1 MSKATKHPVYAPVE
15 IRDAVAL
22 LKAEG
27 ILTPS
32 REQLQEK
39 FNWLFR
45 LREEKI
51 HRELNNPLVYG
62 YKPSVWFICMAVL
75 GLDWLIPPSLF
86 KDDGTKIEGGAAFG
100 QAVRQSFGMETPWD
114 VLCVLGG
121 NRSAKSELECY
132 LAMASVLKFARVNL
146 LMFHTDSEMSRK
158 IHQER
163 MYRYLPPELKMQA
176 LRGAEAYISYKA
188 KTGFSDGTGFILPNR
203 SECGFRN
210 YQQQRDKIEGEEL
223 GEPMKE
229 RCIGAVADELIPVDW
244 LQTLFFRLATRGSA
258 MMLGFT
264 PIYGYSPTV
273 GMFLDGAKVLRYGK
287 AFLLPR
293 DGKEPEEKLALMQE
307 DCLCWIQQAA
317 EVSDQKSEVSRPPT
331 SDLRPLVAKQVES
344 WKSVPAE
351 MVDRRALTVKHGERV
366 FAAVPRIIQSQ
377 NKRMGVICFHSDD
390 NPFGNAPEVWNKVRH
405 ASADEIKERY
415 YGFTERRMAGA
426 FPLFDEDVHTIAPA
440 AIPKAGTNYMICD
453 PSRDRNMFMLWI
465 RRTLEEIYVYREW
478 PCPSYAIPTE
488 GFTGPWAE
496 PSDNAKL
503 YDGKKGPA
511 QKNFGWGLM
520 QYKKEIAR
528 LEGWEQYTL
537 DATAEQI
544 KAWNEH
550 ASAKEKTYMRFLDA
564 RFGNANGYDD
574 GGQINLFEQFDAIG
588 LTFYESVSGSRHSID
603 DGVQMINDALSYDTT
618 KPVDYL
624 NRPKLRISTECQN
637 LIFAMK
643 IWTGLDGQKGACKD
657 PVDCLRMALLKDI
670 QHCDEQKVM
679 RFGGGGCY

>member
-1 MSKATKHPVYAPVE
+1 MSKATKHSVYPPVE
-15 IRDAVAL
+15 IRDALAL

-27 ILTPS
+27 IPAPS
-32 REQLQEK
+32 REQLQDK
-39 FNWLFR
+39 FNWLFK

-51 HRELNNPLVYG
+51 HRELNNPLMYG
-62 YKPSVWFICMAVL
+62 YRPPIWYICMAML

-86 KDDGTKIEGGAAFG
+86 KASGEKIEGGEVFGRAVRAAFG
-100 QAVRQSFGMETPWD
+100 LDVPWD

-121 NRSAKSELECY
+121 NRSAKSELECF
-132 LAMASVLKFARVNL
+132 LAMASVLKYPKVNL

-163 MYRYLPPELKMQA
+163 MYRYLPHELKIQSM
-176 LRGAEAYISYKA
+176 RGAEAYISYKA

-223 GEPMKE
+223 GEPTKE

-244 LQTLFFRLATRGSA
+244 LQTLMFRLATRSSA

-273 GMFLDGAKVLRYGK
+273 GMFLDGSRVLRYGK

-293 DGKEPEEKLALMQE
+293 DGGAPDEALALTNE
-307 DCLCWIQQAA
+307 DCLEWIA
-317 EVSDQKSEVSRPPT
+317 EGATCKSPV
-331 SDLRPLVAKQVES
+331 QVES
-344 WKSVPAE
+344 WKSVPGDA
-351 MVDRRALTVKHGERV
+351 VDRRAMTVKHGDRV
-366 FAAVPRIIQSQ
+366 FAAVPRVIQSQ

-390 NPFGNAPEVWNKVRH
+390 NPFGNAPEVWNKIRH

-426 FPLFDEDVHTIAPA
+426 FPLFDEDVHTIAPD
-440 AIPKAGTNYMICD
+440 AIPKSGTNYMICD
-453 PSRDRNMFMLWI
+453 PSKERNMFMQWY
-465 RRTLEEIYVYREW
+465 RCTPEEVYQSREW

-511 QKNFGWGLM
+511 QKNFGWGLL

-528 LEGWEQYTL
+528 LEGWECYKL
-537 DATAEQI
+537 DATPAEV

-550 ASAKEKTYMRFLDA
+550 GPAREKVYMRFLDA
-564 RFGNANGYDD
+564 RFGNANGYDE

-603 DGVQMINDALSYDTT
+603 DGVQIINDWLAYDTT
-618 KPVDYL
+618 NPVSFT
-624 NRPKLRISTECQN
+624 NRPKLRINSENTN
-637 LIFAMK
+637 SIFAMK
-643 IWTGLDGQKGACKD
+643 IWTGLDGQKGASKD
-657 PVDCLRMALLKDI
+657 PIDCLRMVALKDI
-670 QHCDEQKVM
+670 CYVEEQKVM
-679 RFGGGGCY
+679 RSGGGGCY

>member
-1 MSKATKHPVYAPVE
+1 MSKATKHPVHHPVE
-15 IRDAVAL
+15 IRDAISL
-22 LKAEG
+22 LKQEG
-27 ILTPS
+27 VVSPS
-32 REQLQEK
+32 REQLQDK
-39 FNWLFR
+39 FNWLFK

-51 HRELNNPLVYG
+51 HRELNNPLMYG
-62 YKPSVWFICMAVL
+62 YRPSVWFICMAVL
-75 GLDWLIPPSLF
+75 GLDWLIPPTLY
-86 KDDGTKIEGGAAFG
+86 KATGERVEGGETFGRAVRAAFG
-100 QAVRQSFGMETPWD
+100 LEAPWD

-121 NRSAKSELECY
+121 NRSAKSELECF
-132 LAMASVLKFARVNL
+132 LAMASVLKFSKVNL

-163 MYRYLPPELKMQA
+163 MYRYLPHELKIQS
-176 LRGAEAYISYKA
+176 LRGADAYISYKA

-223 GEPMKE
+223 GEPTKE

-244 LQTLFFRLATRGSA
+244 LQTLLFRLATRSSA
-258 MMLGFT
+258 MMIGFT

-273 GMFLDGAKVLRYGK
+273 GMFLDGSKVLRYGK

-293 DGKEPEEKLALMQE
+293 DGGQPDETLALTNE
-307 DCLCWIQQAA
+307 DCLDWIA
-317 EVSDQKSEVSRPPT
+317 DCGLPIGDLNNQKSEIRNQKFSQRET
-331 SDLRPLVAKQVES
+331 
-344 WKSVPAE
+344 WKSVPGDA
-351 MVDRRALTVKHGERV
+351 VDRRSMTVKHGERV
-366 FAAVPRIIQSQ
+366 FAAVPRVIQSQ

-390 NPFGNAPEVWNKVRH
+390 NPFGNAPEVWNKIRH
-405 ASADEIKERY
+405 GSADEIKERY

-426 FPLFDEDVHTIAPA
+426 FPLFDEDVHTIAPD
-440 AIPKAGTNYMICD
+440 AIPKSGTNYMICD
-453 PSRDRNMFMLWI
+453 PSKERNMFKLWI
-465 RRTLEEIYVYREW
+465 RCTPEEIYVYREW

-511 QKNFGWGLM
+511 QKNFGWGLVM
-520 QYKKEIAR
+520 YKKEIAR
-528 LEGWEQYTL
+528 LEGWECYTL
-537 DATAEQI
+537 DANAEQV
-544 KAWNEH
+544 KEWNEH
-550 ASAKEKTYMRFLDA
+550 GKAKEKIYMRYLDA
-564 RFGNANGYDD
+564 RFGNANGYDE

-603 DGVQMINDALSYDTT
+603 DGVQMINDALAYDTT
-618 KPVDYL
+618 KPVDFI
-624 NRPKLRISTECQN
+624 NRPKLRISTDCQN

-657 PVDCLRMALLKDI
+657 PVDCLRMALLKNVCHMED
-670 QHCDEQKVM
+670 QKVM
-679 RFGGGGCY
+679 RFGGRGIY